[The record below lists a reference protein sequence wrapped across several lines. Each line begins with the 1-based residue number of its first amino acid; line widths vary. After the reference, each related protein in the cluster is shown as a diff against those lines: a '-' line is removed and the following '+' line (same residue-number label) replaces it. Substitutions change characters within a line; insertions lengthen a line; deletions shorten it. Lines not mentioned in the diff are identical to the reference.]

1 MGVRGFGDRL
11 RSETHTTVTK
21 LRPRLSAAVR
31 LTTIVYAAELI
42 ASCGGHGI
50 DEPAAPETVATTSAP
65 SATTAASTRR
75 TPRLRA
81 EALRPE
87 LRGLTLRLDGG
98 AWAGGRLML
107 DVSLENTAAATMRA
121 PGLTARAFRLTTPD
135 GRTSAPLDVTESME
149 AMTTERGMPPAS
161 RHVGQVVFMVPA
173 SSGWHELSLEGFPP
187 LAFDART
194 LPSPGGNGL
203 DGRSALA
210 AADGLPRELDEVL
223 VAQAAALRE
232 RDHRR
237 YATTLA
243 PELRAG
249 AADVEARLRAADV
262 GAVGLRLVALRGK
275 PNAAGVVDAAVELSY
290 WLADIPDDDPFV
302 HLLVYRFARFGGGW
316 VVQSVAAAPGE
327 QMPFWSE
334 PGVTRLPSD
343 HFVVYT
349 RSGTTAQ
356 LLEVS
361 HEAEAAYARLQAL
374 RLPLARRYA
383 VHVLPEEQFASILG
397 GSAIGAAAGRYTAE
411 ANGVRVDNVAFYL
424 NGELFEEGRD
434 WVFTREA
441 RRETVRH
448 ELVHLAL
455 IKLTRPTTPIWLV
468 EGAAVYFSGG
478 LAPDTAGRLA
488 PHLAA
493 LEPLPTLSSSRS
505 LVEHGRTAAALYE
518 YSGLAVEYIVN
529 RFGMDAFSRLYHAFA
544 QLPPDRAITER
555 LAFGP
560 LGRGVSPGPATQAD
574 ELARESL
581 GVGLGELD
589 AGLRTWISAAPRPA
603 ARRAG
608 SSRP

>member
-1 MGVRGFGDRL
+1 VGIAC
-11 RSETHTTVTK
+11 
-21 LRPRLSAAVR
+21 AATFLV
-31 LTTIVYAAELI
+31 
-42 ASCGGHGI
+42 SCGVGSGRET
-50 DEPAAPETVATTSAP
+50 DATPQEVAAATPATTTSG
-65 SATTAASTRR
+65 ATLHRS
-75 TPRLRA
+75 PRLRA
-81 EALRPE
+81 EAVHPE
-87 LRGLTLRLDGG
+87 LRGLTLRVDGG
-98 AWAGGRLML
+98 AWAGGRLQL
-107 DVSLENTAAATMRA
+107 DVSLENTAASVVRA
-121 PGLTARAFRLTTPD
+121 PGLTARALRLATPD

-149 AMTTERGMPPAS
+149 AMTTERGIPPAT
-161 RHVGQVVFMVPA
+161 RHVGQVVFLVPP
-173 SSGWHELSLEGFPP
+173 SSGWHELRLDGFPP

-194 LPSPGGNGL
+194 LPPLGGNGF
-203 DGRSALA
+203 DGKRPLA
-210 AADGLPRELDEVL
+210 AAEGLPRELDAVL
-223 VAQAAALRE
+223 VEQAAALRE

-237 YATTLA
+237 YAATLA
-243 PELRAG
+243 PELRG
-249 AADVEARLRAADV
+249 SAAEVDERLRAADV
-262 GAVGLRLVALRGK
+262 GAIGLRLVELRGN
-275 PNAAGVVDAAVELSY
+275 PNPAGPVDAAVELSY

-302 HLLVYRFARFGGGW
+302 HLLVYRFVRSGGAWMVG
-316 VVQSVAAAPGE
+316 SVAAPPGE

-349 RSGTTAQ
+349 RGGTTAQ

-361 HEAEAAYARLQAL
+361 HEAEAAYARLAAL

-383 VHVLPEEQFASILG
+383 VHVLPEEQFAAFLG
-397 GSAIGAAAGRYTAE
+397 GSVIGAAAGRYTAE
-411 ANGVRVDNVAFYL
+411 AAGVRVDNVAFYL
-424 NGELFEEGRD
+424 NGSLFEQGRE
-434 WVFTREA
+434 WAYTSGA

-448 ELVHLAL
+448 ELVHLSL

-493 LEPLPTLSSSRS
+493 LAPLTTLSSSRS

-529 RFGMDAFSRLYHAFA
+529 RFGMDAFSQLYHAYA
-544 QLPPDRAITER
+544 QLPPDRALTER

-560 LGRGVSPGPATQAD
+560 LGRGVLAGDGLGSQAE
-574 ELARESL
+574 ELVRESL
-581 GVGLGELD
+581 GIGLGELD
-589 AGLRTWISAAPRPA
+589 SGLRTWIRAAPPPA